1 MKMTLRAQAAL
12 LAYPSAELKENIG
25 AIRSAL
31 FDEAALTAVALKK
44 LQPLLAR
51 TEQWEL
57 LELQADYSELFD
69 RPRHL
74 SLHLFEHVH
83 GESRERGQAL
93 IDLGQQYLD
102 RGFYLTTA
110 ELPDYLPLF
119 LEFVSCLPAAEAR
132 QWLGEPAHVLCALEE
147 RLAAVGSPYAAV
159 LHAALQL
166 PEARPDPEAVA
177 ALRAQA
183 QELAGTSLDEL
194 WEEQPVTF
202 TAPQPAANGGLMARM
217 RAVQEQVVTIL
228 KG

>member
-1 MKMTLRAQAAL
+1 MNMTLRALAAL
-12 LAYPSAELKENIG
+12 LDYPSAALKENVG
-25 AIRSAL
+25 AIRGAL
-31 FDEAALTAVALKK
+31 FEEAALPAAALNK
-44 LQPLLAR
+44 LEPLLAR
-51 TEQWEL
+51 IEHAEL
-57 LELQADYSELFD
+57 LDLQADYCELFD

-102 RGFYLTTA
+102 RGFYLATA

-132 QWLGEPAHVLCALEE
+132 QWLAEPAHVLCALEE
-147 RLAAVGSPYAAV
+147 RLAAVGSPYAGV
-159 LHAALQL
+159 LHAALVL
-166 PEARPDPEAVA
+166 PDARPDPDAVA
-177 ALRAQA
+177 ALREQA
-183 QELAGTSLDEL
+183 RELAGKSLDEL

-202 TAPQPAANGGLMARM
+202 TAPQPATNGGLMARM